1 MSITP
6 DHPGVYITEVPSG
19 SRTLTGVATSVT
31 AFVGRALRGPVD
43 TAVPIGSFA
52 DFVNAFGP
60 LWRESGLGYAVRDFY
75 LNGGGPAWVVRVV
88 KDAVTAEIAIGDL
101 TLEGHGP
108 GAWANALTA
117 VVSHPD
123 CNGLF
128 TLELRVGDE
137 VETFVDLTVTDGPRR
152 IDTVLAG
159 SRLARVKGAVPAARP
174 EASTAGIPYTVTTEG
189 SDGAAPD
196 ADSYVPAGTTR
207 TGLRA
212 LEAVDLINILVLP
225 PVAPG
230 GKLPDGVWAA
240 ALSVV
245 QERRA
250 FLIVDPPPDTSL
262 DEVAGWVT
270 TSAGLVGPDAR
281 NAAVYFPRIKA
292 SDPLRD
298 GAVGTFA
305 ASGAIAGA
313 YARTDANRGVWK
325 APAGIET
332 GIAGAL
338 GPAQVLTDAENSRL
352 TAEGINAIR
361 TFPGAGTVAWG
372 ARTLRGSDRL
382 ADEYKYVPVR
392 RLALFLEE
400 SLSRGT
406 QWVVFE
412 PNDEPLWAQIRQSVG
427 AFLEDLFRKGAFQGV
442 TPRDAYF
449 VRCGRETT
457 TQSDIDRGVVNI
469 EVGFAPLKPAE
480 FLLIRIQQRTALPP
494 TER

>member
-101 TLEGHGP
+101 TLEAHGP

-137 VETFVDLTVTDGPRR
+137 IETFVDLTVTDGPRR

-250 FLIVDPPPDTSL
+250 F
-262 DEVAGWVT
+262 
-270 TSAGLVGPDAR
+270 R
-281 NAAVYFPRIKA
+281 
-292 SDPLRD
+292 
-298 GAVGTFA
+298 
-305 ASGAIAGA
+305 
-313 YARTDANRGVWK
+313 
-325 APAGIET
+325 
-332 GIAGAL
+332 
-338 GPAQVLTDAENSRL
+338 Q
-352 TAEGINAIR
+352 
-361 TFPGAGTVAWG
+361 
-372 ARTLRGSDRL
+372 RL
-382 ADEYKYVPVR
+382 ADFQNTRFK
-392 RLALFLEE
+392 LAQLAADIAAGRAFCDQLI
-400 SLSRGT
+400 
-406 QWVVFE
+406 
-412 PNDEPLWAQIRQSVG
+412 AQHLAGGLDAVG
-427 AFLEDLFRKGAFQGV
+427 AAAGKLWHSELLGRVTDECLQLFGGYGYMAEYPIARAYADARIERIYAGTSEIMKEIVARDLL
-442 TPRDAYF
+442 
-449 VRCGRETT
+449 
-457 TQSDIDRGVVNI
+457 DR
-469 EVGFAPLKPAE
+469 
-480 FLLIRIQQRTALPP
+480 
-494 TER
+494 